1 MAKARASEPVAQM
14 GDALPQERQ
23 QLILQRLRSH
33 GRVVA
38 AELSAEFNVSEDSIR
53 RDLRDLAAQG
63 LCKRV
68 YGGALPLSVVAS
80 TLKQR
85 RGEHAGRKQALA
97 RKAATLVRQGQILLI
112 DAGSTNAAIAAFLP
126 ERFGL
131 TVVTNAPD
139 IAQILLE
146 REGFEILL
154 IGGRIDVRIGAAVG
168 AQALQEVQRVRADLC
183 FPGAC
188 AIEADNGLWGFD
200 SEEVLLKR
208 AMIEA
213 SGETAIVVTSD
224 KLGTVATHRVAP
236 LSDVQHLVLEH
247 DVDRATRAVFTAH
260 GVTVHRADAVSE

>member
-1 MAKARASEPVAQM
+1 MSRPRAGAPAT

-23 QLILQRLRSH
+23 QLILERLRSH

-38 AELSAEFNVSEDSIR
+38 AELSAEFEVSEDSIR
-53 RDLRDLAAQG
+53 RDLRELAAQG

-68 YGGALPLSVVAS
+68 YGGALPLSAAAAP
-80 TLKQR
+80 LKQR

-112 DAGSTNAAIAAFLP
+112 DAGTTNAAIAAALP

-139 IAQILLE
+139 IAQILIE

-154 IGGRIDVRIGAAVG
+154 IGGRIDARIGAAVG
-168 AQALQEVQRVRADLC
+168 AQALREIERIRADLC

-188 AIEADNGLWGFD
+188 AIDAESGLWGFD

-224 KLGTVATHRVAP
+224 KLGTVATHRVAQ
-236 LSDVQHLVLEH
+236 LEEVQHLVVEH
-247 DVDRATRAVFTAH
+247 EVDRATRAAFAAH
-260 GVTVHRADAVSE
+260 GVAVYRAD